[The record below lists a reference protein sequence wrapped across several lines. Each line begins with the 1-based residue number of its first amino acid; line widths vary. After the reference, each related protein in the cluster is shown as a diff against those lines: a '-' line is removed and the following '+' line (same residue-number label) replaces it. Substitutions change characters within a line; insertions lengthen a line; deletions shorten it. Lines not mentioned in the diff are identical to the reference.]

1 MPKQRVPL
9 TTRIYSGFTAVGSI
23 TLALVIISFIG
34 LEQLKREFT
43 QISAFSESLEAGIAL
58 GKVATAM
65 QASAEFFVET
75 GQTAAAEQVRQ
86 HYQTALKNIDILE
99 SSSLLQD
106 KTNLARVKRHLTSFR
121 NTFDQ
126 VQNQRFKR
134 SLVVE
139 ETLPSITNTWG
150 DLVSGYQTQTI
161 TAWSLAT
168 SNSIWRELLMV
179 EKNMSKYFDT
189 LDYRYAAKV
198 DELFHT
204 TYESLNSLIVLESYE
219 PQIKQ
224 LNAINSSMIE
234 GEKAFNEAV
243 QRVRGYLF
251 LVNVVLAADSYE
263 MRFLSDQ
270 LAQQMQQSVN
280 QSQASSLSTIEAL
293 NLKLLIL
300 GMLFL
305 GATIVIS
312 YIVGRSIVHPIAYL
326 RHIFERLAKGER
338 DLTVVEYRTK
348 DEVAALAR
356 SAEAFRRTNV
366 HTQELLDKYQELSAE
381 LEDKVEARTAELEQA
396 NKRLAELSITDGL
409 TGLFNR
415 RHLDTTLAKNW
426 AMARRSKLPLTV
438 IMTDIDYFKK
448 YNDLY
453 GHQQG
458 DSCLQEIART
468 MQEVFSRS
476 TDFVARYGGEEF
488 VVVLMD
494 THLNEAKQ
502 LAEELRER
510 IEAHNIEHKDSPEG
524 HVTLSIGLA
533 SFEPDCDID
542 NVDRLVGLAD
552 DALYQSKES
561 GRNRVSVI
569 GVELK

>member
-43 QISAFSESLEAGIAL
+43 QISEFSESLEAGIAL

-75 GQTAAAEQVRQ
+75 GQTAAADQVRQ
-86 HYQTALKNIDILE
+86 YYQTALYNISILE
-99 SSSLLQD
+99 SSSLLKD

-134 SLVVE
+134 TLVVE
-139 ETLPSITNTWG
+139 ETLPSITNAWG
-150 DLVSGYQTQTI
+150 DLVSGYQSQTI

-168 SNSIWRELLMV
+168 SNSIWRDLLMV

-189 LDYRYAAKV
+189 LDYRFAEQVDTLFTKV
-198 DELFHT
+198 
-204 TYESLNSLIVLESYE
+204 YESLNSLIVLESYE
-219 PQIKQ
+219 PQLKQ

-234 GEKAFNEAV
+234 GEKAFNEAL

-280 QSQASSLSTIEAL
+280 QSQASSISTIEGL

-300 GMLFL
+300 GALFL
-305 GATIVIS
+305 GATLVIS
-312 YIVGRSIVHPIAYL
+312 YVVGRSIVHPIAYL

-338 DLTVVEYRTK
+338 DLTIVEYRTK

-415 RHLDTTLAKNW
+415 RHLDNTLAKNW

-438 IMTDIDYFKK
+438 IMTDIDHFKK

-468 MQEVFSRS
+468 MQDVFSRS

-494 THLNEAKQ
+494 THLEEAKQ
-502 LAEELRER
+502 LAEELRQR
-510 IEAHNIEHKDSPEG
+510 IETYNIEHKDSPEG

-569 GVELK
+569 GAGHK

>member
-1 MPKQRVPL
+1 
-9 TTRIYSGFTAVGSI
+9 
-23 TLALVIISFIG
+23 
-34 LEQLKREFT
+34 
-43 QISAFSESLEAGIAL
+43 
-58 GKVATAM
+58 
-65 QASAEFFVET
+65 
-75 GQTAAAEQVRQ
+75 
-86 HYQTALKNIDILE
+86 
-99 SSSLLQD
+99 
-106 KTNLARVKRHLTSFR
+106 
-121 NTFDQ
+121 
-126 VQNQRFKR
+126 
-134 SLVVE
+134 
-139 ETLPSITNTWG
+139 
-150 DLVSGYQTQTI
+150 
-161 TAWSLAT
+161 
-168 SNSIWRELLMV
+168 
-179 EKNMSKYFDT
+179 
-189 LDYRYAAKV
+189 
-198 DELFHT
+198 
-204 TYESLNSLIVLESYE
+204 
-219 PQIKQ
+219 
-224 LNAINSSMIE
+224 MIE

-280 QSQASSLSTIEAL
+280 QSQASSLDTIEAL

-312 YIVGRSIVHPIAYL
+312 YTVGRSIVHPIAYL

-458 DSCLQEIART
+458 DSCLQEIARA
-468 MQEVFSRS
+468 MKGVFSRS

>member
-43 QISAFSESLEAGIAL
+43 QISEFSESLEAGIAL

-75 GQTAAAEQVRQ
+75 GQTAAADQVRQ
-86 HYQTALKNIDILE
+86 YYQTALYNISILE
-99 SSSLLQD
+99 SSSLLKD

-134 SLVVE
+134 TLVVE
-139 ETLPSITNTWG
+139 ETLPSITNAWG
-150 DLVSGYQTQTI
+150 DLVSGYQSQTI

-168 SNSIWRELLMV
+168 SNSIWRDLLMV

-189 LDYRYAAKV
+189 LDYRFAEQVDTLFTKV
-198 DELFHT
+198 
-204 TYESLNSLIVLESYE
+204 YESLNSLIVLESYE
-219 PQIKQ
+219 PQLKQ

-234 GEKAFNEAV
+234 GEKAFNEAL

-280 QSQASSLSTIEAL
+280 QSQASSISTIEGL

-300 GMLFL
+300 GALFL
-305 GATIVIS
+305 GATLVIS
-312 YIVGRSIVHPIAYL
+312 YVVGRSIVHPIAYL

-338 DLTVVEYRTK
+338 DLTIVEYRTK

-415 RHLDTTLAKNW
+415 RHLDNTLAKNW

-438 IMTDIDYFKK
+438 IMTDIDHFKK

-468 MQEVFSRS
+468 MLEVFSRS

-569 GVELK
+569 GAEHK